1 MSTANF
7 IDMCAVCKQ
16 GVSKETM
23 TYQKGRVFHIQ
34 CFESQGSTFP
44 VIDSELAQMSAR
56 TRIELVQMKNL
67 KARSDAE
74 EIIQKIAKPKKK
86 PTAKKSKPKAKPKKI
101 SKVKKPKVKK
111 SKKKA
116 KRRR

>member
-16 GVSKETM
+16 GVPKETM

-34 CFESQGSTFP
+34 CFESRGSAFP

-74 EIIQKIAKPKKK
+74 EITKKASKPKKK
-86 PTAKKSKPKAKPKKI
+86 TAKKSKSKPKKT
-101 SKVKKPKVKK
+101 SKSKKSKAKK

-116 KRRR
+116 KKR

>member
-16 GVSKETM
+16 GVPKETM

-56 TRIELVQMKNL
+56 TRVELVQMKNL
-67 KARSDAE
+67 KARSDAGLLLPP
-74 EIIQKIAKPKKK
+74 KPKAAKKK
-86 PTAKKSKPKAKPKKI
+86 PSKKAKKKT
-101 SKVKKPKVKK
+101 KVKKTKW
-111 SKKKA
+111 
-116 KRRR
+116 R

>member
-16 GVSKETM
+16 GVPKETM

-56 TRIELVQMKNL
+56 TRVELVQMKNL

-74 EIIQKIAKPKKK
+74 EIMQKMAKVKKK
-86 PTAKKSKPKAKPKKI
+86 ATVKKSKPKAKKTSKPKK
-101 SKVKKPKVKK
+101 SKAKK

>member
-16 GVSKETM
+16 GVPKETM

-34 CFESQGSTFP
+34 CFESQGNSFP

-67 KARSDAE
+67 KVRSDAE
-74 EIIQKIAKPKKK
+74 EITKKTSKPKKK
-86 PTAKKSKPKAKPKKI
+86 ITKKSKAKPKKT
-101 SKVKKPKVKK
+101 SKPKKSKAKK
-111 SKKKA
+111 TKKKA
-116 KRRR
+116 KKR

>member
-16 GVSKETM
+16 GVPKETM

-34 CFESQGSTFP
+34 CFESQGSAFP

-67 KARSDAE
+67 KVRSDAE
-74 EIIQKIAKPKKK
+74 EVIKKATKPKKK
-86 PTAKKSKPKAKPKKI
+86 TAKKSKTRPKKTSKTKKSKAK
-101 SKVKKPKVKK
+101 KP
-111 SKKKA
+111 KKKA
-116 KRRR
+116 KRR

>member
-16 GVSKETM
+16 GVPKETM

-34 CFESQGSTFP
+34 CFESQGNTFP

-74 EIIQKIAKPKKK
+74 EITKKASKPKKK
-86 PTAKKSKPKAKPKKI
+86 TTKKSKAKSKKTSKKSKA
-101 SKVKKPKVKK
+101 KK

-116 KRRR
+116 KKR

>member
-16 GVSKETM
+16 GVPKETM

-67 KARSDAE
+67 KVRSDAE
-74 EIIQKIAKPKKK
+74 EITKKVTKPKKK
-86 PTAKKSKPKAKPKKI
+86 TAKKSKSKPKKT
-101 SKVKKPKVKK
+101 SKPKK
-111 SKKKA
+111 SKKKT
-116 KRRR
+116 KRR

>member
-16 GVSKETM
+16 GVPKKTM

-34 CFESQGSTFP
+34 CFESQGSAFP

-67 KARSDAE
+67 KVRSDAE
-74 EIIQKIAKPKKK
+74 EITKKSASKKKKIA
-86 PTAKKSKPKAKPKKI
+86 AKKSKAKPKKI
-101 SKVKKPKVKK
+101 SKPKKSKAKK

-116 KRRR
+116 KRR

>member
-16 GVSKETM
+16 GVPKETM

-56 TRIELVQMKNL
+56 TRVELVQMKNL

-74 EIIQKIAKPKKK
+74 EIMQKTKKPKKK
-86 PTAKKSKPKAKPKKI
+86 DIAKKSKPKVKKTSKPKK
-101 SKVKKPKVKK
+101 SKAKK

>member
-16 GVSKETM
+16 GVPKETM

-74 EIIQKIAKPKKK
+74 EIIQKMAKPKKK
-86 PTAKKSKPKAKPKKI
+86 ATTKKSKPKAKKT
-101 SKVKKPKVKK
+101 SKPKKPKAKK

>member
-16 GVSKETM
+16 GVPKETM

-56 TRIELVQMKNL
+56 TRVELVQMKNL

-74 EIIQKIAKPKKK
+74 EIIQKMKKSIK
-86 PTAKKSKPKAKPKKI
+86 KSTVKKSKPKAKKT
-101 SKVKKPKVKK
+101 SKPKKPKAKK

>member
-16 GVSKETM
+16 GVPKETM

-74 EIIQKIAKPKKK
+74 EITKKSASPKKK
-86 PTAKKSKPKAKPKKI
+86 IAAKKSKAKPKKT
-101 SKVKKPKVKK
+101 SKPKKSKAKK

-116 KRRR
+116 KRR

>member
-1 MSTANF
+1 
-7 IDMCAVCKQ
+7 MCAVCKQ
-16 GVSKETM
+16 GVPKETM

-74 EIIQKIAKPKKK
+74 EIMQKTIKPKKK
-86 PTAKKSKPKAKPKKI
+86 AIAKKSKKSKKTSRPKKF
-101 SKVKKPKVKK
+101 KAKK

>member
-16 GVSKETM
+16 GVPKETM

-74 EIIQKIAKPKKK
+74 EITKKPASSKKKIA
-86 PTAKKSKPKAKPKKI
+86 AKKSKAKPKKT
-101 SKVKKPKVKK
+101 SKPKKSKAKK

-116 KRRR
+116 KKR

>member
-16 GVSKETM
+16 GVPKETM

-56 TRIELVQMKNL
+56 TRVELVQMKNL

-74 EIIQKIAKPKKK
+74 EIMQKMAKAKKK
-86 PTAKKSKPKAKPKKI
+86 ATAKKSKPKAKPKKT
-101 SKVKKPKVKK
+101 SKKAKAKK

-116 KRRR
+116 KKRR